1 MSDRKEIERL
11 FKNNWDALCMF
22 SLHFVGDMD
31 TAEDVV
37 MDCLLKLSER
47 IGHGDEILTPKHY
60 LYQMVRNGSL
70 DKARHVGQTVQLT
83 ETIRTSEDLDDVS
96 ERSVREA
103 RLWTAIDSLPPV
115 RREVL
120 LMSKRDGM
128 HNDEIS
134 QTLGI
139 SVKTVEAHLYKA
151 YKTLRGKAKEIYLL
165 GCPVRCANFSSLF

>member
-1 MSDRKEIERL
+1 MSDRNKIERL
-11 FKNNWDALCMF
+11 FKSNWDALCMF
-22 SLHFVGDMD
+22 SLHFVGDMG

-37 MDCLLKLSER
+37 MDCFLKLSER
-47 IGHGDEILTPKHY
+47 IEHGDEILTPKHY

-70 DKARHVGQTVQLT
+70 DKAKYLGQTVQLT
-83 ETIRTSEDLDDVS
+83 EASRTSEDFDDVS

-120 LMSKRDGM
+120 LMSKRDGI

-165 GCPVRCANFSSLF
+165 VFF

>member
-37 MDCLLKLSER
+37 MDCFLKLSER

-70 DKARHVGQTVQLT
+70 DKAKYLGQTVQLT
-83 ETIRTSEDLDDVS
+83 ETSRTSEDLDDVS

-103 RLWTAIDSLPPV
+103 RLWTAIDSLPPM

-165 GCPVRCANFSSLF
+165 VFF

>member
-1 MSDRKEIERL
+1 MSDRNKIERL
-11 FKNNWDALCMF
+11 FKDNWDALCIF

-37 MDCLLKLSER
+37 MDCFLKLSER
-47 IGHGDEILTPKHY
+47 IEHGDEILTPKHY

-83 ETIRTSEDLDDVS
+83 ETSRTSEDLDDVS

-165 GCPVRCANFSSLF
+165 VFF

>member
-1 MSDRKEIERL
+1 MSNRNKIERL

-37 MDCLLKLSER
+37 MDCFLKLSER

-83 ETIRTSEDLDDVS
+83 ETSRTSEDLDDVS

-165 GCPVRCANFSSLF
+165 VFF

>member
-1 MSDRKEIERL
+1 MSDRNKIERL
-11 FKNNWDALCMF
+11 FKSNWDALCMF

-47 IGHGDEILTPKHY
+47 IEHGDEILTPKHY

-83 ETIRTSEDLDDVS
+83 ETSRTSEDLDDVS

-165 GCPVRCANFSSLF
+165 VFF

>member
-1 MSDRKEIERL
+1 MSDRNKIERL

-37 MDCLLKLSER
+37 MDCFLKLSER

-83 ETIRTSEDLDDVS
+83 ETSRTSEDLDDVS

-165 GCPVRCANFSSLF
+165 IFF

>member
-37 MDCLLKLSER
+37 MDCFLKLSER

-83 ETIRTSEDLDDVS
+83 ETSRTSEDLDDVS

-165 GCPVRCANFSSLF
+165 VFF